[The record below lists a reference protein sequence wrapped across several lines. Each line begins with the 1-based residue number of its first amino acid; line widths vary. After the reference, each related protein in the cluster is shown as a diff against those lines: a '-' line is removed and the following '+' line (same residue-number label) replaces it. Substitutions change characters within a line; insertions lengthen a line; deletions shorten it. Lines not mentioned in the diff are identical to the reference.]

1 MAAVGAR
8 DAYYW
13 DRPLPGVELREAQL
27 ETPVRVVVG
36 GKTYD
41 VKPAEA
47 LRVDAAATQQALW
60 NAGRTSFVGRMRTIV
75 DPSPPTRVVDQVLV
89 ARPELDE
96 VAARVL
102 RRAAEAA
109 PGAGGRPRTASRSS
123 PPARATAST
132 RASWER
138 RSRRHRC
145 TGARTLS
152 PALTHVEPELTTSA
166 AQAAVDEATSLIDEP
181 VTLEFK
187 GEDVGTLAP
196 ARLAK
201 LLRFRPAGESFRI
214 SFHPQRVAK
223 AVEPMLAPWRTRA
236 VNARF
241 VVDGKQV
248 RVQPSRPG
256 LAVDGRWAAD
266 CDRRRRGR
274 ARAPGVPAPEA
285 DPRRPDHPRG
295 GEARHPPA
303 DLHVHDRH
311 GHVVV
316 EPDPQRAAD
325 GAVHRRHRDQARR
338 HVLVQ
343 RPRRPAHGR
352 ARLPRGSDDH
362 RLAAPARDRRRRL
375 PDRDDA
381 LQQRVRA
388 RAPDRRAPQ
397 PQLLHLALPDGPRR
411 HGLLGRPRLR
421 LQERPEDRDP
431 DQDALHRL
439 DAHVLV
445 LRHRSADDES
455 STSTGERTNWRSP
468 KTTYALDPY
477 APRGSVRTVSGSN
490 QSGFDVTVTRKVYE
504 HGKLL
509 RQDATTSN
517 YIAVGPTQIY
527 GPGRSIPGPYFV
539 LPARLAA
546 TARRPSRPAPAT
558 APCSARRSSRPRSAP
573 PRPGRR

>member
-1 MAAVGAR
+1 MAAVAAR

-89 ARPELDE
+89 ARPEVDE

-109 PGAGGRPRTASRSS
+109 PGAGGRPQRPRGHPR
-123 PPARATAST
+123 PP
-132 RASWER
+132 
-138 RSRRHRC
+138 
-145 TGARTLS
+145 G
-152 PALTHVEPELTTSA
+152 
-166 AQAAVDEATSLIDEP
+166 
-181 VTLEFK
+181 
-187 GEDVGTLAP
+187 
-196 ARLAK
+196 
-201 LLRFRPAGESFRI
+201 
-214 SFHPQRVAK
+214 
-223 AVEPMLAPWRTRA
+223 
-236 VNARF
+236 
-241 VVDGKQV
+241 
-248 RVQPSRPG
+248 
-256 LAVDGRWAAD
+256 
-266 CDRRRRGR
+266 RRRGR
-274 ARAPGVPAPEA
+274 APAGSVAREGVAHRRADAVARTDARRARADDVGGASRGRRGDLVDRRARDARVQGRGRRHARPRPAREAAPLPSRRRELPHLVPSAACRQGGRADGRAMAHPRGQRPLRRRRQAGARAALASGARCRRPLGRRRDRRRRRRACAPGVRAPEA

-325 GAVHRRHRDQARR
+325 GAVHRRHGDQARR

-343 RPRRPAHGR
+343 RPGRPAHGR

-397 PQLLHLALPDGPRR
+397 PQLLHLATTRWAATR
-411 HGLLGRPRLR
+411 
-421 LQERPEDRDP
+421 
-431 DQDALHRL
+431 
-439 DAHVLV
+439 
-445 LRHRSADDES
+445 
-455 STSTGERTNWRSP
+455 RSP
-468 KTTYALDPY
+468 GA
-477 APRGSVRTVSGSN
+477 AP
-490 QSGFDVTVTRKVYE
+490 
-504 HGKLL
+504 
-509 RQDATTSN
+509 TS
-517 YIAVGPTQIY
+517 
-527 GPGRSIPGPYFV
+527 
-539 LPARLAA
+539 
-546 TARRPSRPAPAT
+546 
-558 APCSARRSSRPRSAP
+558 SSRTT
-573 PRPGRR
+573 

>member
-89 ARPELDE
+89 ARPEVDE
-96 VAARVL
+96 VAARVSAAL
-102 RRAAEAA
+102 PKPRRAQVVVRNGLEVI
-109 PGAGGRPRTASRSS
+109 
-123 PPARATAST
+123 PARPGDGVDARQLGASLAK
-132 RASWER
+132 ASL
-138 RSRRHRC
+138 

-166 AQAAVDEATSLIDEP
+166 AQAAVDEATSLVDEP

-187 GEDVGTLAP
+187 GEDVGTLDP

-201 LLRFRPAGESFRI
+201 LLRFRPAGENFRI

-223 AVEPMLAPWRTRA
+223 AVEPMVEPWRARA

-248 RVQPSRPG
+248 RVRPSRPG

-266 CDRRRRGR
+266 AIAAAAAAPVHR
-274 ARAPGVPAPEA
+274 ASRAPEA
-285 DPRRPDHPRG
+285 DPRRPDHPGG

-303 DLHVHDRH
+303 DLDVHHRH

-411 HGLLGRPRLR
+411 HGLVGRPRLR

-445 LRHRSADDES
+445 L
-455 STSTGERTNWRSP
+455 
-468 KTTYALDPY
+468 
-477 APRGSVRTVSGSN
+477 
-490 QSGFDVTVTRKVYE
+490 
-504 HGKLL
+504 
-509 RQDATTSN
+509 
-517 YIAVGPTQIY
+517 
-527 GPGRSIPGPYFV
+527 
-539 LPARLAA
+539 
-546 TARRPSRPAPAT
+546 
-558 APCSARRSSRPRSAP
+558 SAP
-573 PRPGRR
+573 IRSGAS